1 MTLAKRTISC
11 KCRCAFDGRT
21 CNSRQKWNSDKCYF
35 ECKKRIKN
43 CTCEKDFT
51 QNPSTCECMCN
62 KYCMIG
68 EYLQG
73 CESMKSLIDDLL
85 VPYDVIADTQES
97 AQINPSDGINYD
109 LIAVVLISLAGLLLF
124 VVIVA

>member
-1 MTLAKRTISC
+1 
-11 KCRCAFDGRT
+11 
-21 CNSRQKWNSDKCYF
+21 
-35 ECKKRIKN
+35 
-43 CTCEKDFT
+43 
-51 QNPSTCECMCN
+51 
-62 KYCMIG
+62 MIG